1 MEETDPFKDKRRQ
14 AGFYDIPVEI
24 WNKIFSFL
32 KPSTIIA
39 IKDVCSLWFD
49 LTQSYIANG
58 KIKSDFYVSIQSHFY
73 IMYYFYYFYFLAI
86 QLHLIQSFFAE
97 NSSTI

>member
-32 KPSTIIA
+32 KPSTIIV
-39 IKDVCSLWFD
+39 IKDVCCLWFD
-49 LTQSYIANG
+49 LTESYIANG
-58 KIKSDFYVSIQSHFY
+58 KIKSDFYVSKYSFL
-73 IMYYFYYFYFLAI
+73 YYVLLF
-86 QLHLIQSFFAE
+86 
-97 NSSTI
+97 TILSAF